1 MTETRRP
8 SPDERFQELLR
19 ELFQLDLADL
29 DFGLYRLFRVK
40 AAEIE
45 AFIEVDIP
53 SLVETAFQSVD
64 QEGADRARA
73 EHAAATT
80 EVLDN
85 LSPEAILPDGRL
97 DEQFTSSP
105 ARLVRLLVSRYER
118 ARAAVDAITATV
130 HQKASVYNHLHAFF
144 SRYYEDGDFIPRRRS
159 GQAEEYVV
167 PYRGEEVL
175 FHWPTRGMHYVKTG
189 EHFRD
194 YRVAVDGVLGGPYA
208 IRFQLTEA
216 TVPRDNA
223 KGDRRYF
230 FPRPEALE
238 YCTDAKLV
246 TIPFEYRPP
255 TAQETEQH
263 GKRNGVQRSI
273 LEAAHDALVQAMAAH
288 VAFLAPA
295 MSVRDD
301 EDSPTWL
308 LRRLLHFTRRQ
319 TTDYFVFPGL
329 KDFLERELEFYLKD
343 VVLSL
348 EDVRGDLASK
358 LRSIAVIR
366 QVGGRIVEFL
376 DQIEQ
381 VQARLFEKRKLVL
394 RTDWLVPIRHVPRA
408 MWGQVL
414 ASAEQVAAWAEL
426 FGTPEAVDLAFLQS
440 HPTLV
445 VDTRHH
451 PGEFARALLEGL
463 HETVG
468 DIAEATDGLLV
479 HAENYAALRTIAPSL
494 GERVKVVFADP
505 PYNTGNDGFIYK
517 DRYQHA
523 TWLTMMEERF
533 HQARALL
540 AEEGSVWVTI
550 DDNEAYN
557 LHAVLDG
564 VFGDNNFVANIAW
577 QKVFAKK
584 NKALISGSHDH
595 LFLYARNKES
605 WSRNLLPRD
614 DSQLGAFKNLDD
626 DPRGRWQSV
635 SFSVQSEDAT
645 RRADYRYKIEL
656 PSGRE
661 TGPPTGR
668 HWNGQRERY
677 EELLADNRIWFGGKG
692 DSRPRVKVFLSEV
705 QAGIVPD
712 TWWSHQE
719 TGNNQEAKK
728 EVVAL
733 FGDREPFSTPK
744 PSRLLGRLLQIA
756 ADGDASDVV
765 DYLSK
770 PKPTRLVER
779 VLQIAADD
787 SDRYVLD
794 FFAGSGTTGDAVI
807 RHVRNGGGRVR
818 FALLEMASYFQDAV
832 HPRIAKLMFAPDW
845 RDGLPTED
853 PAIEPSLFGGE
864 DALPDWIKRSPRLV
878 KILRLESYDDAM
890 HNLAASADRNGARA
904 EALRG
909 MVGDD
914 SYRLRYLFRLPM
926 DAADTTLNLDKL
938 ERPFS
943 YTLETLSDDG
953 PVEVPVDMIE
963 TANVVL
969 GVQVARYETWAGP
982 GDRLYL
988 AVSGRRNGQRCLLLW
1003 RDLPGVDHVAERD
1016 FLLPRIECF
1025 DEVLING
1032 ANATPGVQTV
1042 DPLLFA
1048 ALEG

>member
-1 MTETRRP
+1 MTANRSQT
-8 SPDERFQELLR
+8 PDGRFQELLR
-19 ELFQLDLADL
+19 DLFQLELADL
-29 DFGLYRLFRVK
+29 DFGLYRLFHVK

-45 AFIEVDIP
+45 AFIDQDIP
-53 SLVETAFQSVD
+53 GVVEAAFQAAD
-64 QEGADRARA
+64 QANAD
-73 EHAAATT
+73 HAAAELEAASA
-80 EVLDN
+80 EVRDN
-85 LSPEAILPDGRL
+85 LDPKAIRPDGSL

-105 ARLVRLLVSRYER
+105 AKFVRDLVRRYEL
-118 ARAAVDAITATV
+118 ARAAVAAIAATD

-194 YRVAVDGVLGGPYA
+194 YRVAVEGVIGGPYA
-208 IRFQLTEA
+208 IRFQLVEA

-230 FPRPEALE
+230 FPQPESVQ
-238 YCTDAKLV
+238 YCTDSKLV

-255 TAQETEQH
+255 TAEESEQY
-263 GKRNGVQRSI
+263 GTRNGVQRLI
-273 LEAAHDALVQAMAAH
+273 LETAHAALIQSVAAY
-288 VAFLAPA
+288 VAFLSPA
-295 MSVRDD
+295 LCARDD
-301 EDSPTWL
+301 EESPTWL

-343 VVLSL
+343 IVLSL
-348 EDVRGDLASK
+348 EDVRGDLAAK

-366 QVGGRIVEFL
+366 QVCERIIDFL

-394 RTDWLVPIRHVPRA
+394 RSDWLVPIRHVPRTI
-408 MWGQVL
+408 WHQVL
-414 ASAEQVAAWAEL
+414 ASPEQVASWAEL
-426 FGTPEAVDLAFLQS
+426 FGTPEAVDQAFLET

-445 VDTRHH
+445 VDTRHYH
-451 PGEFARALLEGL
+451 REFVRALLEGL

-479 HAENYAALRTIAPSL
+479 HAENYSALRTLAPTL
-494 GERVKVVFADP
+494 VGRVKVIFADP
-505 PYNTGNDGFIYK
+505 PYNTGSDGFIYK

-533 HQARALL
+533 HEARALL
-540 AEEGSVWVTI
+540 TEEGSAWVTI

-557 LHAVLDG
+557 LHAVLDT
-564 VFGDNNFVANIAW
+564 VFGNKNFIANIAW

-595 LFLYARNKES
+595 LFLYAKHKET

-614 DSQLGAFKNLDD
+614 ESQIDAFKNLDD

-645 RRADYRYKIEL
+645 RRADYRYMIEV

-661 TGPPTGR
+661 VGPPTGR
-668 HWNGQRERY
+668 HWNGHRERY
-677 EELLADNRIWFGGKG
+677 EELLADNRIWFGKKG

-712 TWWSHQE
+712 TWWSHQD

-733 FGDREPFSTPK
+733 FGDQEPFSTPK
-744 PSRLLGRLLQIA
+744 PSRLVGRLLKIA

-779 VLQIAADD
+779 VLQIANDEGG
-787 SDRYVLD
+787 RYVLD

-807 RHVRNGGGRVR
+807 RHVRGGGVRVR

-832 HPRIAKLMFAPDW
+832 HPRIAKLMYAPDW
-845 RDGLPTED
+845 KNGRPTED
-853 PAIEPSLFGGE
+853 PAIEPSLFAGE
-864 DALPDWIKRSPRLV
+864 DALPDWMNRSPRLV
-878 KILRLESYDDAM
+878 KVLRLESYDDAM
-890 HNLAASADRNGARA
+890 HNLAASGNRSGARA

-909 MVGDD
+909 LVGDD
-914 SYRLRYLFRLPM
+914 SYRLRYLFRLPL

-953 PVEVPVDMIE
+953 PVDVPVDMVE

-969 GVQVARYETWAGP
+969 GVEVARYETWTGP
-982 GDRLYL
+982 ANRPYL
-988 AVSGRRNGQRCLLLW
+988 AVSGRRNGQLCLLLW
-1003 RDLPGVDHVAERD
+1003 RDLNGVDHVAERD
-1016 FLLPRIECF
+1016 FLLPRLEGF

-1032 ANATPGVQTV
+1032 ANATPGVQTI